1 MKLKIFTLLLA
12 LGAAWSLQSCD
23 NDDDGSINVPTE
35 LQNAF
40 SEKYP
45 NVANVRWESKA
56 GYYVADFHDG
66 YEASAWFAQNGE
78 WQMTET
84 DVPFDAL
91 PQAVIT
97 EFGKSEYKNENGSGW
112 LVDDVDKLE
121 RKGLETVYVIEVE
134 RQNEER
140 DLYYSEE
147 GDLIK
152 TIIDV
157 DDDRDDQYLPEQ
169 NAQLTESMKTFINNK
184 YPGYRLVEVDIED
197 DGVNRGFTEVD
208 IIHMDAELNRNVPK
222 EILFDKSGNW
232 YSTSWD
238 VRYNELPA
246 DVRTAITDQIN
257 TSYAGY
263 VFDDAERIEEA
274 ANSAKYYRIELEKN
288 NSRDVYL
295 NINDNGTLR
304 Q

>member
-1 MKLKIFTLLLA
+1 MKLKFFTLLLA
-12 LGAAWSLQSCD
+12 LGTAWSLQSCD

-56 GYYVADFHDG
+56 GYYVADFRDG
-66 YEASAWFAQNGE
+66 YEASAWFAPNGE

-84 DVPFDAL
+84 DIPYSAL
-91 PQAVIT
+91 PQAVKT
-97 EFGKSEYKNENGSGW
+97 TFEGSEYKKGSRW

-121 RKGLETVYVIEVE
+121 RKGFETVYVIEIE

-147 GDLIK
+147 GVLIK
-152 TIIDV
+152 TIVDV
-157 DDDRDDQYLPEQ
+157 DDDSDDQYLPEQ
-169 NAQLTESMKTFINNK
+169 NAQLTESMKTFINTK
-184 YPGYRLVEVDIED
+184 YPGYRLVDVDIED
-197 DGVNRGFTEVD
+197 DGANRGFTEVD
-208 IIHMDAELNRNVPK
+208 IIHMDAELNRNVSK
-222 EILFDKSGNW
+222 EMLFDKTGAW

-246 DVRTAITDQIN
+246 DVKTTITTQIN
-257 TSYAGY
+257 TNYAGY

-274 ANSAKYYRIELEKN
+274 ANSAKFYRIELEKN
-288 NSRDVYL
+288 NSLNVYL
-295 NINDNGTLR
+295 NINDDGTLR

>member
-1 MKLKIFTLLLA
+1 MKLKFFTLLLA

-23 NDDDGSINVPTE
+23 NNDDDSIKVPAQ

-56 GYYVADFHDG
+56 GYYVADFHND
-66 YEASAWFAQNGE
+66 YEASAWFTPNGE

-84 DVPFDAL
+84 DIPFDAL

-97 EFGKSEYKNENGSGW
+97 EFGKSEYKNDSGW

-147 GDLIK
+147 GVLIK
-152 TIIDV
+152 TFIDV
-157 DDDRDDQYLPEQ
+157 DDDRDEQYLPV
-169 NAQLTESMKTFINNK
+169 QLTDAMKNIINEK
-184 YPGYRLVEVDIED
+184 YPGASILEVDIEND
-197 DGVNRGFTEVD
+197 RNDWDYGFTEVD
-208 IIHMDAELNRNVPK
+208 ILHEGKYKDV
-222 EILFDKSGNW
+222 LFNQNGEW

-238 VRYNELPA
+238 VRRSELPEA
-246 DVRTAITDQIN
+246 VETTLAAQITAN
-257 TSYAGY
+257 AGY
-263 VFDDAERIEEA
+263 HFDDAERIEEA
-274 ANSAKYYRIELEKN
+274 AGNAKYYRIELERD
-288 NSRDVYL
+288 NSQDIIL
-295 NINDNGTLR
+295 KISNDGTLL

>member
-23 NDDDGSINVPTE
+23 NNDDDSINVPAQ

-66 YEASAWFAQNGE
+66 YEASAWFTPNGE

-84 DVPFDAL
+84 DIPYDAL
-91 PQAVIT
+91 PQAVKT
-97 EFGKSEYKNENGSGW
+97 TFDASEYKKW

-121 RKGLETVYVIEVE
+121 RKGFETIYVIEVE
-134 RQNEER
+134 KQNEER
-140 DLYYSEE
+140 DLYYSEK

-152 TIIDV
+152 TVVDL
-157 DDDRDDQYLPEQ
+157 DDDRDEQYLPV
-169 NAQLTESMKTFINNK
+169 QLTDAMKNILNEK
-184 YPGYRLVEVDIED
+184 YPGASILEVDIESD
-197 DGVNRGFTEVD
+197 RNDWDYGFTEVD
-208 IIHMDAELNRNVPK
+208 ILHEGKYKDV
-222 EILFDKSGNW
+222 LFNQNGEW

-238 VRYNELPA
+238 VRRSELPEA
-246 DVRTAITDQIN
+246 VETTLAAQITAN
-257 TSYAGY
+257 AGY
-263 VFDDAERIEEA
+263 HFDDAERIEEA
-274 ANSAKYYRIELEKN
+274 AGNAKYYRIELERD
-288 NSRDVYL
+288 NSQDIIL
-295 NINDNGTLR
+295 KISNDGTLL

>member
-97 EFGKSEYKNENGSGW
+97 EFGKSEYKKGSGW

-147 GDLIK
+147 GVLIK

-157 DDDRDDQYLPEQ
+157 DDDRDDQYLPV
-169 NAQLTESMKTFINNK
+169 QLTDAMKNILNEK
-184 YPGYRLVEVDIED
+184 YPGASILEVDIEND
-197 DGVNRGFTEVD
+197 RNDWDYGFTEVD
-208 IIHMDAELNRNVPK
+208 IFHEGKHKDVRFNQNGA
-222 EILFDKSGNW
+222 W

-238 VRYNELPA
+238 VRRNELPEA
-246 DVRTAITDQIN
+246 VESTLAAQIN
-257 TSYAGY
+257 ANAGY
-263 VFDDAERIEEA
+263 HFDDAEHIEEA
-274 ANSAKYYRIELEKN
+274 AGNAKYYRIELERD
-288 NSRDVYL
+288 NSQDIIL
-295 NINDNGTLR
+295 KISNDGNLF